1 MVSCLVG
8 SEMCI
13 RDRWGFSQ
21 LVLACILLLVV
32 LKIRE
37 LIPLMLLIIALE
49 NILRAGIGFYKPLII
64 SADPP
69 GALSPLIGLVTLIFF
84 FISIRENR

>member
-1 MVSCLVG
+1 MG

-13 RDRWGFSQ
+13 RDR
-21 LVLACILLLVV
+21 VLACILLLVV

-37 LIPLMLLIIALE
+37 LIPLMLLIITLE
-49 NILRAGIGFYKPLII
+49 NIFRVGIGFYKSLII
-64 SADPP
+64 SANPP

-84 FISIRENR
+84 FISIRENN